1 MAQAA
6 NETFLWGI
14 AWKLCPQSPAV
25 LQLTAKATDKRSR
38 EIPWELAAGTLPSPV
53 LRASSSPFGT
63 FLPFNV
69 TLQVDSLLK
78 GPSVCL

>member
-38 EIPWELAAGTLPSPV
+38 EIPRE
-53 LRASSSPFGT
+53 R
-63 FLPFNV
+63 
-69 TLQVDSLLK
+69 
-78 GPSVCL
+78 